1 MAESRRYGLGTQLD
15 IEQILVE
22 AQHRWLRPAEIC
34 EILRNFKKFRIAPE
48 PAHKPPSGSLFLF
61 DRKVLRYFRK
71 DGHNWRKKKDGKT
84 VKEAHERLKAGS
96 IDVLHC
102 YYAHGEENENFQRR
116 SYWLLEEEHSHIV
129 LVHYREVKGHRAN
142 FNRIKEAEEAIPNSQ
157 ESEEIVSNSEVY
169 SSVSSKFKS
178 YNYQVTSQTTDTSLN
193 STQASEYEDAES
205 AYNHQESSGFHSFLE
220 LQPRAMEKMEDGVSV
235 PYYPVPFS
243 NDYLGKLPGVS
254 GMDFGSLTEAE
265 KGKNSVNAALTY
277 PPEKHLDF
285 PSWEDV
291 LENSGTGIQS
301 VPFQPSLSAN
311 RPDTMSFNSGRG
323 NEPRGQFF
331 TEGFSTKQEVGSY
344 PHHQDK
350 WQTSEDDSSHISKWS
365 LDPKLHKDSSSHL
378 IPGLRGEGHNV
389 DLLNSAG
396 PRHEHPSDQNKH
408 YTQTDFQMHLTYG
421 EGGAMKSELESN
433 LTVEG
438 KAEPSPLKQ
447 PLLDGLLKEGLK
459 KLDSFDR
466 WMSKELGDV
475 NESHVQSSSGTYWE
489 TVEAEDGVDDSSI
502 ASQAHLGAYMLGPS
516 LSQDQ
521 LFSIIDFSPNWAYA
535 GSEIK
540 VLITGKFLTS
550 QQDLEKCKW
559 SCMFGEVEVPAE
571 IIADG
576 VLRCHTPLHN
586 AGRVPFYV
594 TCSNRLACSEVRE
607 FEYRVNNIQDADIL
621 DTYYGSTNEILLGM
635 RFGNFLSLESASPP
649 SCVSSP
655 AGENSHLSSK
665 ISALLKEDNNE
676 WEQMLMLTSEDDFS
690 PDKIKEQLLQKLLK
704 EKLHVWLLQKV
715 AEGGKGPSVLDE
727 DGQGVLHF
735 AAALGYDWA
744 IPPTLAAGV
753 SINFRDVN
761 GWTALHWAASC
772 GRERTVGFLIS
783 LDAAPGALSD
793 PTPIHPSGQTPADVA
808 ASNGHKGIA
817 GYLAESS
824 LSSHLSSLQLKDNK
838 EGGSGETSGV
848 KVVQAVSERT
858 ATPIMDGDL
867 AHGLSLK
874 DSLAAVCN
882 ATQAAARI
890 HQVFRVQSFQRK
902 QIKEYGDDKFGM
914 SEERALS
921 LVAVKSKS
929 RLGHHDEPVQAAA
942 IRIQNKFRSWKGRK
956 EFLTIRQ
963 QIVKIQAHVRGHQ
976 VRKNYRK
983 ITWSV
988 GIVEKI
994 ILRWRRKGS
1003 GLRGFK
1009 QEALPQASSKDMS
1022 SKEDDYDFLKEGR
1035 KQTEERLQ
1043 KALARVKSMV
1053 QYPEAR
1059 DQYRRLL
1066 NVVTEMQETKAVYDK
1081 VLNSTEEVA
1090 DFDDL
1095 IDLEALLDDDTFM
1108 PTLS

>member
-157 ESEEIVSNSEVY
+157 ESEEIVSNSE
-169 SSVSSKFKS
+169 
-178 YNYQVTSQTTDTSLN
+178 
-193 STQASEYEDAES
+193 ASEYEDAES

-254 GMDFGSLTEAE
+254 GMDFGSLTEAK

-311 RPDTMSFNSGRG
+311 RPDTTMSFNSGRG

-331 TEGFSTKQEVGSY
+331 TEGCSTKQEVGSY

-350 WQTSEDDSSHISKWS
+350 LQTSEDDSSHISKWS

-378 IPGLRGEGHNV
+378 IPGLHGEGHNV
-389 DLLNSAG
+389 DLLNSAD
-396 PRHEHPSDQNKH
+396 PRYENPSDQNKH

-433 LTVEG
+433 LTVER

-521 LFSIIDFSPNWAYA
+521 LFSIIDFSPNWAYT

-540 VLITGKFLTS
+540 VLITGKFLKS

-621 DTYYGSTNEILLGM
+621 DTYYGSTNEILLRM

-690 PDKIKEQLLQKLLK
+690 PEKIKEQLLQKLLK

-956 EFLTIRQ
+956 DFLTIRQ

-1009 QEALPQASSKDMS
+1009 QEALPRASGKDTS

>member
-15 IEQILVE
+15 IEQILLE

-142 FNRIKEAEEAIPNSQ
+142 FNRIKEAEETILNSQ

-169 SSVSSKFKS
+169 SSVSSKFNPH
-178 YNYQVTSQTTDTSLN
+178 NYQVTSQTTDTSLN

-205 AYNHQESSGFHSFLE
+205 
-220 LQPRAMEKMEDGVSV
+220 D
-235 PYYPVPFS
+235 
-243 NDYLGKLPGVS
+243 DYLGKLPGIS
-254 GMDFGSLTEAE
+254 GMDFGSLSEGE
-265 KGKNSVNAALTY
+265 KGKTSVNAALTY
-277 PPEKHLDF
+277 PSEKHLDL

-311 RPDTMSFNSGRG
+311 RPDIMSFNSGRG
-323 NEPRGQFF
+323 NESRGQFF
-331 TEGFSTKQEVGSY
+331 SEGFSTKQEVVSY

-350 WQTSEDDSSHISKWS
+350 GQTSEDDSSHISKWS
-365 LDPKLHKDSSSHL
+365 MDQKFHKDSSYHL
-378 IPGLRGEGHNV
+378 ISGLHGRGHNV
-389 DLLNSAG
+389 DLLHSVG
-396 PRHEHPSDQNKH
+396 PQHEHPSDQNNY

-421 EGGAMKSELESN
+421 EGGSAMKSELDSN
-433 LTVEG
+433 LTVEE
-438 KAEPSPLKQ
+438 KDEPSPLKQ

-466 WMSKELGDV
+466 WMTKELGDV
-475 NESHVQSSSGTYWE
+475 NESHLQSSSGTYWE

-540 VLITGKFLTS
+540 VLITGKFLKS
-550 QQDLEKCKW
+550 QQDLEK
-559 SCMFGEVEVPAE
+559 MQVVM
-571 IIADG
+571 
-576 VLRCHTPLHN
+576 
-586 AGRVPFYV
+586 YV
-594 TCSNRLACSEVRE
+594 WRSRT
-607 FEYRVNNIQDADIL
+607 
-621 DTYYGSTNEILLGM
+621 
-635 RFGNFLSLESASPP
+635 
-649 SCVSSP
+649 
-655 AGENSHLSSK
+655 
-665 ISALLKEDNNE
+665 
-676 WEQMLMLTSEDDFS
+676 
-690 PDKIKEQLLQKLLK
+690 
-704 EKLHVWLLQKV
+704 
-715 AEGGKGPSVLDE
+715 
-727 DGQGVLHF
+727 
-735 AAALGYDWA
+735 
-744 IPPTLAAGV
+744 
-753 SINFRDVN
+753 
-761 GWTALHWAASC
+761 LHWAASC

-783 LDAAPGALSD
+783 LDAAPGALTD
-793 PTPIHPSGQTPADVA
+793 PTPIHPGQTPADLA

-824 LSSHLSSLQLKDNK
+824 LSSHLSSLQLKDTK
-838 EGGSGETSGV
+838 EGGSGETSGM
-848 KVVQAVSERT
+848 KVVQTVSERT
-858 ATPIMDGDL
+858 ATPIMDADL

-914 SEERALS
+914 SEERALA

-929 RLGHHDEPVQAAA
+929 RLGHREEPVQAAA

-983 ITWSV
+983 IIWSV
-988 GIVEKI
+988 GIVEKV

-1009 QEALPQASSKDMS
+1009 QEAFTQASSKNTS

-1035 KQTEERLQ
+1035 KQTEERLE

-1081 VLNSTEEVA
+1081 VLNSTEEAA
-1090 DFDDL
+1090 DFDDDL

-1108 PTLS
+1108 PTVS